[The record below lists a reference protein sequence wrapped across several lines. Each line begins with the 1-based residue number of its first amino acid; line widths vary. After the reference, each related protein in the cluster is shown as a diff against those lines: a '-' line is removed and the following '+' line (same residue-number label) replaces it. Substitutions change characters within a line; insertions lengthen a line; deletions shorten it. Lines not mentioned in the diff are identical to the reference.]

1 MPLDLPP
8 DLKAKAAERAAAF
21 GYESLDAYVADL
33 VRYDIAQ
40 DEGGEPMTP
49 ELEAALLEAEDE
61 SEDEDL
67 NPDDLRAKAAAIR
80 AEIVGRRA

>member
-8 DLKAKAAERAAAF
+8 DLKAKATERAAAY

-40 DEGGEPMTP
+40 DEGGEPMSP
-49 ELEAALLEAEDE
+49 ELEVALMEGMDE
-61 SEDEDL
+61 SGDKEWDPEEF
-67 NPDDLRAKAAAIR
+67 RVMMAANIAQSSTT
-80 AEIVGRRA
+80 A